1 MTAPDPAGEERIRVV
16 VATWGED
23 DADRVTMSVARDIRD
38 AGMEVAHAGRDR
50 TPGQPPDTAVQED
63 ADAVGVPVLP
73 ADAAPLLTRL
83 AALLDERGVDD
94 VVVFGCGAD
103 AGLPVLTRLFPP
115 DAAPAEIADWLRAEV
130 STADR

>member
-1 MTAPDPAGEERIRVV
+1 MTAPDRPGGERIRVV
-16 VATWGED
+16 VATPGDDGED
-23 DADRVTMSVARDIRD
+23 RATLAVARGLRD
-38 AGMEVAHAGRDR
+38 AGMEVVHAGRHR
-50 TPGQPPDTAVQED
+50 TPEQLADTVVQED
-63 ADAVGVPVLP
+63 ADAVGLPVLP
-73 ADAAPLLTRL
+73 ADAATLLTRL

-130 STADR
+130 SAADR